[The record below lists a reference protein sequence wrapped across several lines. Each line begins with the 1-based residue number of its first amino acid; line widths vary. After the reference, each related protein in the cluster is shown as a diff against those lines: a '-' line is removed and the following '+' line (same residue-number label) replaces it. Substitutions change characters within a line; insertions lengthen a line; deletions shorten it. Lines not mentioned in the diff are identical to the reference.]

1 MLGLRL
7 DETLER
13 RLARY
18 ASDAHRTKS
27 EIARDAVREYLDRHS
42 MDDEIRHELG
52 RIAAAGCRDSMADV
66 DALGAEALAGLPTYD
81 WSDRQP

>member
-42 MDDEIRHELG
+42 MDDEIRQELD
-52 RIAAAGCRDSMADV
+52 RITAADCKDPMADV
-66 DALGAEALAGLPTYD
+66 DALGAEALAGLPTY
-81 WSDRQP
+81 